1 MTQPV
6 PTYNDDASNII
17 QQVHQLGMATENL
30 FSRLYQNLSNQNKR
44 SERQASVAQITE
56 QVQQMARRNRRLRE
70 MVDSRDIEVERLHSI
85 LANIS
90 EGIIMQDNQGTIIMM
105 NDAAR
110 ILLGDLNNLKNSEL
124 GAMFNEHQD
133 LAPTGSEL
141 ALLGEPKQ
149 VKIED
154 RLLGAQMCAVQD
166 ANNQRIGTL
175 MILRDETRDDLA
187 SRMKDSFVTHIS
199 HELITPLAPMKVA
212 SQILLNSPEDQ
223 PPNRKMLTMIGRN
236 IDILDRMVR
245 EMLDLSAMT
254 SGNFRVR
261 QDDLMIEDLI
271 WSVVNDFSGDIKDA
285 NLDVTVMLRDTDAL
299 HIKGDEKNL
308 IWALG
313 NIVRNATQYSE
324 AHDHIYVMAGINRS
338 NPDEIAIKII
348 DTGVGIAPEDL
359 SNLFN
364 LFYRGNS
371 RTEKGKKIDPRGLGQ
386 GLFVANTIAEAHSG
400 RLSVESEQFKG
411 STFTLTLPRNPV
423 AALPA

>member
-6 PTYNDDASNII
+6 PSYNDDASGII
-17 QQVHQLGMATENL
+17 QRVHQLGMVTENL
-30 FSRLYQNLSNQNKR
+30 FSRLYQNLSYQNKR
-44 SERQASVAQITE
+44 AERQATVAEITE
-56 QVQQMARRNRRLRE
+56 QVQQMARRNRRLRQ
-70 MVDSRDIEVERLHSI
+70 MVEARDIEVERLHSI

-90 EGIIMQDNQGTIIMM
+90 EGIIMQDERGVIVMM

-110 ILLGDLNNLKNSEL
+110 VLLGNQHNFWNSEL
-124 GAMFNEHQD
+124 GVMFNEYRD
-133 LAPTGSEL
+133 LEPMGSEL

-149 VKIED
+149 IKLDE
-154 RLLGAQMCAVQD
+154 RLLGVQMCAVND
-166 ANNQRIGTL
+166 SNSRRIGTL

-199 HELITPLAPMKVA
+199 HELITPLAPMRVA
-212 SQILLNSPEDQ
+212 SEILLNSPEDK
-223 PPNRKMLTMIGRN
+223 PPNRKMLQMIGRN

-261 QDDLMIEDLI
+261 QDELVLEDLI
-271 WSVVNDFSGDIKDA
+271 WTVVNDFSGDIKDA
-285 NLDVTVMLRDTDAL
+285 NLDVTVMLRDTDVL
-299 HIKGDEKNL
+299 QIKGDEKNL

-324 AHDHIYVMAGINRS
+324 ANDHIYIMAGINRK
-338 NPDEIAIKII
+338 NTDEIAIKII

-359 SNLFN
+359 PNLFN

-371 RTEKGKKIDPRGLGQ
+371 RSEKGKKIDPRGLGQ
-386 GLFVANTIAEAHSG
+386 GLFVANTVAEAHSG
-400 RLSVESEQFKG
+400 TLSVETEQFKG
-411 STFTLTLPRNPV
+411 STFTLTLPRQDV
-423 AALPA
+423 KSLSA